1 MTFEQNNSSFEQSQD
16 FAKLFAEMY
25 ADATFSPEELQK
37 LSEIKSQFEQEK
49 RQEVSMSQNQRV
61 NLSFS
66 IENQINI
73 SPTER
78 LVFWPMYM
86 RKQDV
91 LNAISVH
98 PLYTSDKN
106 AFWNLMNTF
115 GKNFVQKLQ
124 IFSGIPESQADGIFG
139 PQTFAAYRS
148 SSLFLQG
155 ESLSDILNLYESME
169 HDFASQPEETRKM
182 LQSQA
187 NEKIASWAQLRNI
200 DGVFWPN
207 TFFALLEA
215 NTWIHSQGTW
225 EYGEVD
231 ESFALPPETEGE
243 NTWEI
248 LEYNSGENH
257 LNQRPDRGYPS
268 HEELLEI
275 KRDELANMDRVYAL
289 RTVPEVSLES
299 SEATQLRFPDREN
312 FDRDLYNQEIWKE
325 QIAAE
330 QAENYDA
337 LLQNISQTSEY
348 TEARQ
353 EVRSLSRDDIFRLQ
367 AAIGA
372 PEDGGFGPETYFY
385 YSQSQLAE
393 AGFSITEAAKLK
405 KLVEGDITQLKSD
418 IQNTYNLSDELIEE
432 IFGELSEGDYLEY
445 DSSWGEMSYL
455 NHETGEKLTL
465 DLAEGV
471 FDSISLAFEQT
482 QYEHILATIE
492 NLSPQRQEEYI
503 QILLEYIRENNLY
516 SQARNLFSEI
526 YQEGGITAFQ
536 IDFHGSSHLEQAIT
550 ANDLFNDQDY
560 LLVGGIPYIRRGNDF
575 INAGRLD
582 QRNEN
587 NQRLKI
593 FSGMQ
598 VMLPTLS
605 QREEFRKVMDAFEQ
619 RTEITDQIEWNLEG
633 VLRQENSQEALKTIL
648 GYCSFASQ
656 EEKQQMVQNIIEIT
670 REKRIFANLRAIFT
684 SPQGSLY
691 TFESHNRASGV
702 GDLFEKN
709 ISAFDLFGDY
719 KTLEDASGNAYYS
732 ITEEDYTSRAGRLS
746 LSWGTRVKIVEES
759 RRTSDE
765 FERINAYPQLAGD
778 LWNWIQRNYVNNG
791 NNSCG
796 ASVGDALI
804 KFWIRWLPTS
814 GRDGYRWESFL
825 DNRPDQ
831 FQKVAISHPDQA
843 KPGGICVF
851 GQWAQKGTNMRRR
864 YGHVEIKGGNNEW
877 YSYYHSRVAAGSSG
891 RSATRENYV
900 RDTAFRGYVY
910 YPKRKA

>member
-1 MTFEQNNSSFEQSQD
+1 
-16 FAKLFAEMY
+16 
-25 ADATFSPEELQK
+25 
-37 LSEIKSQFEQEK
+37 
-49 RQEVSMSQNQRV
+49 
-61 NLSFS
+61 
-66 IENQINI
+66 
-73 SPTER
+73 
-78 LVFWPMYM
+78 
-86 RKQDV
+86 
-91 LNAISVH
+91 
-98 PLYTSDKN
+98 
-106 AFWNLMNTF
+106 
-115 GKNFVQKLQ
+115 
-124 IFSGIPESQADGIFG
+124 
-139 PQTFAAYRS
+139 
-148 SSLFLQG
+148 
-155 ESLSDILNLYESME
+155 
-169 HDFASQPEETRKM
+169 
-182 LQSQA
+182 
-187 NEKIASWAQLRNI
+187 
-200 DGVFWPN
+200 
-207 TFFALLEA
+207 
-215 NTWIHSQGTW
+215 
-225 EYGEVD
+225 
-231 ESFALPPETEGE
+231 
-243 NTWEI
+243 
-248 LEYNSGENH
+248 
-257 LNQRPDRGYPS
+257 
-268 HEELLEI
+268 
-275 KRDELANMDRVYAL
+275 MDRVYAL

-393 AGFSITEAAKLK
+393 AGFSIPEAAKLK

-575 INAGRLD
+575 INAGRLE

-619 RTEITDQIEWNLEG
+619 RTEITDQIE
-633 VLRQENSQEALKTIL
+633 
-648 GYCSFASQ
+648 
-656 EEKQQMVQNIIEIT
+656 
-670 REKRIFANLRAIFT
+670 
-684 SPQGSLY
+684 
-691 TFESHNRASGV
+691 
-702 GDLFEKN
+702 
-709 ISAFDLFGDY
+709 
-719 KTLEDASGNAYYS
+719 
-732 ITEEDYTSRAGRLS
+732 
-746 LSWGTRVKIVEES
+746 
-759 RRTSDE
+759 
-765 FERINAYPQLAGD
+765 
-778 LWNWIQRNYVNNG
+778 
-791 NNSCG
+791 
-796 ASVGDALI
+796 
-804 KFWIRWLPTS
+804 
-814 GRDGYRWESFL
+814 
-825 DNRPDQ
+825 
-831 FQKVAISHPDQA
+831 
-843 KPGGICVF
+843 
-851 GQWAQKGTNMRRR
+851 
-864 YGHVEIKGGNNEW
+864 
-877 YSYYHSRVAAGSSG
+877 
-891 RSATRENYV
+891 
-900 RDTAFRGYVY
+900 
-910 YPKRKA
+910 